1 MDTIQQALDEYS
13 TLTDGCIQF
22 KQRNGE
28 EDYVFFTSNDS
39 GCHSY
44 VGRMGGP
51 QNINYESPGCLTRYG
66 TVQHEMLHALG
77 FYHEQSETDRDDYVT
92 INWENIQSG
101 IQD

>member
-22 KQRNGE
+22 KELDGE
-28 EDYVFFTSNDS
+28 DDFVFFTSLNS
-39 GCHSY
+39 GCHSN
-44 VGRMGGP
+44 VGRIGGA
-51 QNINYESPGCLTRYG
+51 QEINYESPGCLTRYG

-92 INWENIQSG
+92 INWDNITPG
-101 IQD
+101 EFY